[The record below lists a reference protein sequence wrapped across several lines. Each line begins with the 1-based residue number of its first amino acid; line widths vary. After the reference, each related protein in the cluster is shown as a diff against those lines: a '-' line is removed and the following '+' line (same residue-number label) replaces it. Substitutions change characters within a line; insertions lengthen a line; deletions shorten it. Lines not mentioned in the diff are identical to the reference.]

1 MRTALGARMRNGASQ
16 SNSKVTS
23 VLVARSKQVIWAHSA
38 SFEGV
43 VSILATLVNWL
54 TLWAQ

>member
-23 VLVARSKQVIWAHSA
+23 VPVARSKQVIWAHSA

-54 TLWAQ
+54 TL